1 MSVTYATARFACCGD
16 MPIALTAVK
25 IVDNYPPWGYST
37 RMPKPRGQIVSLA
50 ATAYYHCINR
60 CVRRLLVRPRPLY
73 RANFD
78 HRKQWLVER
87 MKELAAIFAIDICA
101 YGVLS
106 NHFHVILHVDHE
118 RACGWTNEQVAER
131 YAKLFP
137 HTERT
142 ARLLPENARAKTLAE
157 WRRRL
162 WI

>member
-25 IVDNYPPWGYST
+25 IVDNYPPWGIPP

-60 CVRRLLVRPRPLY
+60 CVRRAFLCGPDRFTER
-73 RANFD
+73 NFD

-101 YGVLS
+101 YG
-106 NHFHVILHVDHE
+106 
-118 RACGWTNEQVAER
+118 C
-131 YAKLFP
+131 
-137 HTERT
+137 
-142 ARLLPENARAKTLAE
+142 
-157 WRRRL
+157 
-162 WI
+162 